1 MSHTSNELAALV
13 AGGRATIK
21 QMEELGADTVAAIKT
36 NPEILQVRVKA
47 QEPLA
52 INEEQRKISYVVS
65 DETPDRVGDIIQ
77 VKGWDLTNYKR
88 NPVILWAH
96 EAKEVPPI
104 GRGHN
109 VRRRYGPDRLT
120 ADVEFAPKEAY
131 EFADTIY
138 QLASRGFIRATSVG
152 FMPKEAAQLDK
163 DQRAKLGLGSYGQL
177 FTRSELMEISIVA
190 VPANPSALEEGVK
203 SLHTE
208 GLLDRM
214 DVQKFLDRY
223 PATELD
229 AARQLRSKIRS
240 FVDFGAIQKLAPG
253 EAKVGDM
260 VRWNSSGGTARGKI
274 TRIVRDGKVDVPDS
288 SFTVTGTP
296 DDPAALIR
304 VYRDDEPTD
313 RIVGHKLSTLKK
325 DQKSV
330 DYDEKAEEAVQETE
344 PQEEAV
350 EAQAEEKEAPM
361 EVKDVSKLRDA
372 LSSIRAAA
380 DMIGEAIDMY
390 STSGDD
396 EYDSAPEGGNEERS
410 VEAVAYLVEQQAEQ
424 TKATRQL
431 VDALT
436 DLTVKLRE
444 ERSSGDD
451 GDCGCPQSDAKSPD
465 AAVIETKDIEGLLD
479 SVSRGFADRVRREL
493 SNKPKND

>member
-1 MSHTSNELAALV
+1 MSKTKAELAALV

-47 QEPLA
+47 QEP
-52 INEEQRKISYVVS
+52 ISVNEEQRKISYVVS

-77 VKGWDLTNYKR
+77 VRGWDLSNYKN

-96 EAKEVPPI
+96 EAKDVPPI

-120 ADVEFAPKEAY
+120 ADVEFAPKEAH

-138 QLASRGFIRATSVG
+138 QLAKRGFIRATSVG

-163 DQRAKLGLGSYGQL
+163 EQRSQLGLGPYGQL
-177 FTRSELMEISIVA
+177 FTESELMEISIVA

-208 GLLDRM
+208 GLLDRL
-214 DVQKFLDRY
+214 DVQKFLERY
-223 PATELD
+223 PASEEQALIKVRK
-229 AARQLRSKIRS
+229 ALRS
-240 FVDFGAIQKLAPG
+240 FVDFGAFTIKSPACRQDG
-253 EAKVGDM
+253 ETTEDCVERKTPELIEEGMEQDQAVA
-260 VRWNSSGGTARGKI
+260 VANSVCEDACS
-274 TRIVRDGKVDVPDS
+274 
-288 SFTVTGTP
+288 
-296 DDPAALIR
+296 
-304 VYRDDEPTD
+304 
-313 RIVGHKLSTLKK
+313 
-325 DQKSV
+325 
-330 DYDEKAEEAVQETE
+330 
-344 PQEEAV
+344 
-350 EAQAEEKEAPM
+350 EEKEAPESAP
-361 EVKDVSKLRDA
+361 EVKNVEKLREA
-372 LSSIRAAA
+372 LAALTAAA
-380 DMIGEAIDMY
+380 DMVRASIEEYGGEE
-390 STSGDD
+390 GD
-396 EYDSAPEGGNEERS
+396 EYDSMPDSGSEERS
-410 VEAVAYLVEQQAEQ
+410 LTAMTLLVEQQAEQ

-444 ERSSGDD
+444 ERSSGKS
-451 GDCGCPQSDAKSPD
+451 GDCGCKQSEAAKPE
-465 AAVIETKDIEGLLD
+465 AVELGAKDIEGLLD

-493 SNKPKND
+493 STKPKTN

>member
-1 MSHTSNELAALV
+1 MTKSQSELAALV
-13 AGGRATIK
+13 ASGRATIK

-77 VKGWDLTNYKR
+77 VRGWDLSNYKK

-163 DQRAKLGLGSYGQL
+163 EQRAQLGLGPYGQL
-177 FTRSELMEISIVA
+177 FTSSELMEISIVA

-203 SLHTE
+203 SLCSE
-208 GLLDRM
+208 GLLDRLH
-214 DVQKFLDRY
+214 VQKFLDQY
-223 PATELD
+223 PATELQ
-229 AARQLRSKIRS
+229 ASRKIREKLRS
-240 FVDFGAIQKLAPG
+240 FVDFGALAKSPACRQEG
-253 EAKVGDM
+253 ESEDDCVSRKTPELIEEGMEQDQAVA
-260 VRWNSSGGTARGKI
+260 VANS
-274 TRIVRDGKVDVPDS
+274 VC
-288 SFTVTGTP
+288 
-296 DDPAALIR
+296 
-304 VYRDDEPTD
+304 
-313 RIVGHKLSTLKK
+313 
-325 DQKSV
+325 
-330 DYDEKAEEAVQETE
+330 EEACS
-344 PQEEAV
+344 
-350 EAQAEEKEAPM
+350 EEKEAPIQT
-361 EVKDVSKLRDA
+361 KDVSKLRDA
-372 LSSIRAAA
+372 MSALKAAA

-390 STSGDD
+390 SGDGEE
-396 EYDSAPEGGNEERS
+396 EYESSPDTGSEERGI
-410 VEAVAYLVEQQAEQ
+410 EAMAYLVEQQAEQ

-444 ERSSGDD
+444 EKSSGDA
-451 GDCGCPQSDAKSPD
+451 GDCGCKQSEAKSPD
-465 AAVIETKDIEGLLD
+465 AVQIESKDIEGLLD

-493 SNKPKND
+493 STKPKTN